1 MAAADLLEQRVNTL
15 AYNCV
20 CTSVHPRAG
29 GICRGCR
36 ATEMGR
42 NCWEMAVS
50 PCCDLSRDSCDT
62 CPGFAAAMRE
72 LSLAENARIV
82 LEGGAIVEG
91 EVYLRRDQRL
101 SDAINDPTKDY
112 IAVADA
118 TIYPPRDS
126 WRITGEA
133 GCGARLQARRV
144 HGVSAG
150 RRASIGR
157 DRRDPRPIGL

>member
-62 CPGFAAAMRE
+62 CPVFAAAMRE

-118 TIYPPRDS
+118 TIYPPATVGGSPEKRDVVLVS
-126 WRITGEA
+126 KRAAYMVYPLEGEQASEETGA
-133 GCGARLQARRV
+133 TR
-144 HGVSAG
+144 
-150 RRASIGR
+150 
-157 DRRDPRPIGL
+157 GL